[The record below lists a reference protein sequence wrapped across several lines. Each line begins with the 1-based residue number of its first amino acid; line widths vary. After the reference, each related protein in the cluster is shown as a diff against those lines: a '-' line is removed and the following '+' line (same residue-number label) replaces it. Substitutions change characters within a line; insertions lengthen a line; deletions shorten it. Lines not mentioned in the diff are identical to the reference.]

1 MNPTREER
9 GESLVATLKEKSD
22 PAILQ
27 EQGWYRIPLAHAP
40 RRWPPRWLGFYQPK
54 VFKEEAYRVRYFGE
68 VANIEVVKRKEMFPN
83 EFISAKSEREY
94 YQVHLKKIEERN
106 EPIISTRP
114 RRLVFIPTTW
124 EKFILAEQ
132 MNDLFDDS
140 PLEDR
145 LWIEFKDFN
154 ISAERQWGVQI
165 NKQFYQLDFALFCH
179 QGQVDIETDGDAW
192 HAKKDRIPLDN
203 QRDNDLQSI
212 GWHVLRFNGRQVNEQ
227 TDTYCLGKITETIN
241 KLGGLN
247 EKNMVPRVFYT
258 QSGEIIQQLSLFEKP
273 DEDYGIREALPIG
286 ID

>member
-9 GESLVATLKEKSD
+9 GEFLVAILKEKSD
-22 PAILQ
+22 FAILQ